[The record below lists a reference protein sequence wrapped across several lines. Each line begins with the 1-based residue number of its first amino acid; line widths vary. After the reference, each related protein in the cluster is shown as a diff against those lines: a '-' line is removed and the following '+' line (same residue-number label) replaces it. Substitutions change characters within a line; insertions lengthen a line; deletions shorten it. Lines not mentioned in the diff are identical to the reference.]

1 MGHGDLLELA
11 YQLPTP
17 FYLYDEK
24 AIVDNARRFNELFS
38 WAPPGFRNYF
48 AVKACPNPT
57 ILKLL
62 AKEGFGGAD
71 CSSLPELL
79 LSKASGIS
87 GGDRIMLTSNDTP
100 PSEEFRAAYELG
112 AIINLDDITHIE
124 ALEEAIGKVPETICF
139 RYNPGKK
146 PNGKCNHR

>member
-1 MGHGDLLELA
+1 MG
-11 YQLPTP
+11 
-17 FYLYDEK
+17 
-24 AIVDNARRFNELFS
+24 
-38 WAPPGFRNYF
+38 PGFRNYF

-62 AKEGFGGAD
+62 AKEGFGAD

-87 GGDRIMLTSNDTP
+87 GDRIMLTSNDT

-146 PNGKCNHR
+146 TEREMQSSVTRWKQSTV